1 MRIARSGSPRP
12 GRRTPGNAESGA
24 SRAAGPA
31 HSGKVILKLEDV
43 SKSFG
48 SVVALDGVSFEVFEN
63 EKVALVGDNGAGKST
78 LIKIISGNFP
88 PDRGTICL
96 DGKKVSFRS
105 PVDARRA
112 GIETVYQDLSV
123 CNNLDSIS
131 NLFIG
136 RELTRSLLGLQVLRG
151 RQMEE
156 TTNAVL
162 RKVGISMPSSRD
174 RMEYLSGGQRQAVA
188 LGRFV
193 AWGKRLVLL
202 DEPTAALGVRET
214 RQVLTLIEAT
224 ARERTSILLISHNLL
239 QVFEVV
245 DRIVVLR
252 HGKVVGVREKKKTTP
267 DEIVGMIT
275 GAIFIKARGRKED
288 PGT

>member
-1 MRIARSGSPRP
+1 MRTVAKGSRGSASRKA
-12 GRRTPGNAESGA
+12 GR
-24 SRAAGPA
+24 SRAAGTR
-31 HSGKVILKLEDV
+31 KVILRLEDIC
-43 SKSFG
+43 KSFG
-48 SVVALDGVSFEVFEN
+48 SVVALDGVSFEIYEN
-63 EKVALVGDNGAGKST
+63 EKIALVGDNGAGKST

-88 PDRGTICL
+88 ADRGEIYL
-96 DGKKVSFRS
+96 DGRKVNFRS
-105 PVDARRA
+105 PVDARKA

-123 CNNLDSIS
+123 CNNLDSIA

-136 RELTRSLLGLQVLRG
+136 RELTRGIIGLPVLRG
-151 RQMEE
+151 RAMEE

-162 RKVGISMPSSRD
+162 KKVGISMPSAKD

-224 ARERTSILLISHNLL
+224 AREKTSILLISHNLL

-252 HGKVVGVREKKKTTP
+252 HGKVVGVRTKKETTP
-267 DEIVGMIT
+267 DEIVSMIT
-275 GAIFIKARGRKED
+275 GAIFIGDKKRGGSR
-288 PGT
+288 TA

>member
-1 MRIARSGSPRP
+1 MRTVRKGSRGGGSRIVRAGRS
-12 GRRTPGNAESGA
+12 
-24 SRAAGPA
+24 AGTR
-31 HSGKVILKLEDV
+31 KVILKLQDI

-48 SVVALDGVSFEVFEN
+48 SVVALDGVSFEIYEN
-63 EKVALVGDNGAGKST
+63 EKIALVGDNGAGKST

-88 PDRGTICL
+88 PDRGMICL
-96 DGKKVSFRS
+96 DGRKVSFRS
-105 PVDARRA
+105 PVDARKA

-123 CNNLDSIS
+123 CNNLNSIA

-136 RELTRSLLGLQVLRG
+136 RELIRRILGLPVLRS
-151 RQMEE
+151 REMEA

-224 ARERTSILLISHNLL
+224 AREKTSILLISHNLL

-252 HGKVVGVREKKKTTP
+252 HGRVVGVREKKKTTP
-267 DEIVGMIT
+267 DEIVSMIT
-275 GAIFIKARGRKED
+275 GAIFIRNKERGSSR
-288 PGT
+288 GA

>member
-1 MRIARSGSPRP
+1 VRQAGT
-12 GRRTPGNAESGA
+12 GGGA
-24 SRAAGPA
+24 RAAGERT
-31 HSGKVILKLEDV
+31 SRTVILRLEGI

-48 SVVALDGVSFEVFEN
+48 SVVALKDVSFEIYEN
-63 EKVALVGDNGAGKST
+63 EKLALVGDNGAGKST
-78 LIKIISGNFP
+78 LIKIVSGNFP
-88 PDRGTICL
+88 ADRGEMYL
-96 DGKKVSFRS
+96 DGRKVVFKS

-123 CNNLDSIS
+123 CNNLDSTA

-136 RELTRSLLGLQVLRG
+136 RELARPVLGLGVLKMAE
-151 RQMEE
+151 MEE
-156 TTNAVL
+156 KTRQVMK
-162 RKVGISMPSSRD
+162 RVGISMPSVRD

-193 AWGKRLVLL
+193 EWGRRLVLL

-214 RQVLTLIEAT
+214 KQVLTLIEST
-224 ARERTSILLISHNLL
+224 AREKTSILLISHNLL

-252 HGKVVGVREKKKTTP
+252 HGEVVGIREKKKTTP
-267 DEIVGMIT
+267 DEIVSMIT
-275 GAIFIKARGRKED
+275 GAIFVKGRRGSARRR
-288 PGT
+288 

>member
-1 MRIARSGSPRP
+1 MKPKPKPAAR
-12 GRRTPGNAESGA
+12 GRAQR
-24 SRAAGPA
+24 
-31 HSGKVILKLEDV
+31 KVILRLEGI

-48 SVVALDGVSFEVFEN
+48 SVVALNGVSFEIFDN
-63 EKVALVGDNGAGKST
+63 EKIALVGDNGAGKST

-88 PDRGTICL
+88 PDSGEMYL
-96 DGKKVSFRS
+96 DGRKVSFKS
-105 PVDARRA
+105 PVDARKA

-123 CNNLDSIS
+123 CNNLDSVA

-136 RELTRSLLGLQVLRG
+136 RELTRPGLSLLRAKEMEQTTTDVLG
-151 RQMEE
+151 
-156 TTNAVL
+156 
-162 RKVGISMPSSRD
+162 KVGISMPSVKD

-193 AWGKRLVLL
+193 AWGRRLVLL

-214 RQVLTLIEAT
+214 RQVLNLVEST
-224 ARERTSILLISHNLL
+224 AREKTSILLISHNLL

-252 HGKVVGVREKKKTTP
+252 HGEVVGVREKKKTTP
-267 DEIVGMIT
+267 DEIVSMIT
-275 GAIFIKARGRKED
+275 GSIFIKGRRGRASAR
-288 PGT
+288 